1 MRDGRRCLVASV
13 QALNST
19 RLCVPAAHVMSLS
32 SQIAQEL
39 NQVLGNLHG
48 ANGEEHAT
56 NGDLTQTQ
64 QVSTNKNPRNVKF
77 SITKDSI

>member
-1 MRDGRRCLVASV
+1 
-13 QALNST
+13 
-19 RLCVPAAHVMSLS
+19 MSLS